1 MVFHFKF
8 FFSGGR
14 PMECPGQANQKRV
27 CNRRI
32 CPTTETS
39 TMTTT
44 TLGPANWS
52 FWGQWSSCSTSCG
65 RGDQF
70 RRRECRKVHY
80 SQPDCPGRGE
90 QKRGCNQNNF
100 CTTTST
106 TTTTTTCA
114 PAKYSQWEQW
124 SKCSRPCGGGKRYNF
139 SKKPRAVF
147 IVAATC
153 WFDMMLI
160 SCYYRSDEYWSVF
173 NSVKY

>member
-1 MVFHFKF
+1 
-8 FFSGGR
+8 
-14 PMECPGQANQKRV
+14 MECPGQANQKRV

-90 QKRGCNQNNF
+90 QKRSCNQNNF

-124 SKCSRPCGGGKRYNF
+124 SKCSRPCGGGKRYIIF
-139 SKKPRAVF
+139 SKNLGLSLFKV
-147 IVAATC
+147 IITDTC
-153 WFDMMLI
+153 QLLI
-160 SCYYRSDEYWSVF
+160 
-173 NSVKY
+173 